1 MKILVQRPNSDEE
14 LNQIIRDA
22 AGEEN
27 TVVFA
32 SSEEEY
38 VREAADA
45 EILFGGCSEELFKQ
59 MLNLKWIQSSSAGMD
74 STLHPA
80 LINSDVI
87 LTNAAGLYGSHV
99 ADQGFALL
107 LALARGIDQFTRNQD
122 QRKWGGGR
130 PMIELGGFTI
140 GIVGMGGIG
149 QHMARRAKGFEM
161 YVLSVDAYRTDKPDV
176 VDELMPIDQLP
187 NLMSRADVV
196 MIACPLT
203 DETRGLINAENLA
216 LMKPDAY
223 FINVARGPI
232 VDEAALIEVLKQRKI
247 AAAGLDVTEIE
258 PLPQDSPLWDMDN
271 VILTPHAAGG
281 SQHRPRRTIE
291 FFCDNIRRY
300 KAGEPLQNVVRKT
313 LGF

>member
-22 AGEEN
+22 AGDEN
-27 TVVFA
+27 SVVFA
-32 SSEEEY
+32 NSDEEY

-59 MLNLKWIQSSSAGMD
+59 MSNLKWIQSSSAGMD

-107 LALARGIDQFTRNQD
+107 LALARGIDQFARNQD

-161 YVLSVDAYRTDKPDV
+161 YVISVDAYRTDKPDV

-203 DETRGLINAENLA
+203 DETRGLI
-216 LMKPDAY
+216 
-223 FINVARGPI
+223 
-232 VDEAALIEVLKQRKI
+232 
-247 AAAGLDVTEIE
+247 T
-258 PLPQDSPLWDMDN
+258 
-271 VILTPHAAGG
+271 
-281 SQHRPRRTIE
+281 
-291 FFCDNIRRY
+291 
-300 KAGEPLQNVVRKT
+300 
-313 LGF
+313 